1 MVSVVRPDSW
11 NILLFIH
18 IAGAM
23 MLVSMSI
30 IAVYALRVATG
41 RGDQATTRF
50 AFRTLWMGVLPSYI
64 VMRVGAQ
71 LIVDKEK
78 LSDSK
83 AAWIGIGFTVSDLG
97 VLLLLITLLLSGLT
111 ARSAKGGTAVAG
123 SGRLKAATILSGILL
138 VAYVVAIYAMTAK
151 PD

>member
-1 MVSVVRPDSW
+1 MLAVVRPDSW

-18 IAGAM
+18 VFGAM
-23 MLVSMSI
+23 LLVGT
-30 IAVYALRVATG
+30 AVVSVYCLRVATM
-41 RGDQATTRF
+41 RGDQPTTRF

-78 LSDSK
+78 LGDSD
-83 AAWIGIGFTVSDLG
+83 AAWIGIGFLVSDVG
-97 VLLLLITLLLSGLT
+97 TLLLLITLLLTGLS
-111 ARSAKGGTAVAG
+111 ARSAKNGTPVAG
-123 SGRLKAATILSGILL
+123 AGRLKAATILSGILL
-138 VAYVVAIYAMTAK
+138 VAYVVAIFAMTTK

>member
-1 MVSVVRPDSW
+1 MVRPSSW
-11 NILLFIH
+11 NPLLFIH
-18 IAGAM
+18 VFGAM
-23 MLVSMSI
+23 L
-30 IAVYALRVATG
+30 LVATMVLAIYSLVLARR
-41 RGDQATTRF
+41 RGDEPATRF
-50 AFRTLWMGVLPSYI
+50 AFRTLFMGVLPAYI

-83 AAWIGIGFTVSDLG
+83 ATWIGLGFSISDAG
-97 VLLLLITLLLSGLT
+97 ALLLLVTLLLAGLS

-123 SGRLKAATILSGILL
+123 AKRLRVATILSGILV
-138 VAYVVAIYAMTAK
+138 VAYVVAIYAMTTK